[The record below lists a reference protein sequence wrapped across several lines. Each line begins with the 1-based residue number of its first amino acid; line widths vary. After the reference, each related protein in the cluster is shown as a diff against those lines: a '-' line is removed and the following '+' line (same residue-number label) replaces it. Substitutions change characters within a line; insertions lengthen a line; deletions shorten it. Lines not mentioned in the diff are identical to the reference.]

1 MDLGAQESFWRGL
14 RRFGPEAHEG
24 LRVDENQG
32 AARDV
37 GPVDLGQPSFPV
49 VSQEGPAQLV
59 AAEGLKEPRAPEV
72 EFSQQNGLDWSN
84 IMDITIKGYMLFKT
98 KRSFIVYLD

>member
-24 LRVDENQG
+24 LRVDQNLG

-72 EFSQQNGLDWSN
+72 EFSQQNGLD
-84 IMDITIKGYMLFKT
+84 
-98 KRSFIVYLD
+98 